1 MYTFMKSLFS
11 LIGLFTVVMLVVV
24 LWVDFSAM
32 DPANGHY
39 PNANSTVSAGE
50 PISFES
56 IDATPTGFAKRG
68 YLLDLLL
75 LCRTGRLSLEFFKW
89 QFDIGKM
96 PEPDVRLHKPQL
108 FCKKRGLTTLF

>member
-1 MYTFMKSLFS
+1 MYKFLKSLFS
-11 LIGLFTVVMLVVV
+11 LIGLFTVVMLVVA

-39 PNANSTVSAGE
+39 PNANGTVSAGE

-56 IDATPTGFAKRG
+56 IDATPEGFAKRG

-75 LCRTGRLSLEFFKW
+75 QCRTGRLSLELFKW
-89 QFDIGKM
+89 HFDIGKM
-96 PEPDVRLHKPQL
+96 PEPAVRLHNPQL
-108 FCKKRGLTTLF
+108 VCKKRGFQILF